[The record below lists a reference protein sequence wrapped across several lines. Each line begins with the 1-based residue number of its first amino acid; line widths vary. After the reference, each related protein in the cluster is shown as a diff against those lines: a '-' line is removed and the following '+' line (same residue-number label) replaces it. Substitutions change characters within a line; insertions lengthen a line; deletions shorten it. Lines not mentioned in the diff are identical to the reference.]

1 MVLIENNN
9 AGVADTI
16 AMSVHNFKLVII
28 IFLWTS
34 YFHPQY
40 YFSVPEGPQ
49 IKMQLSCLSYFPDAQ
64 FYAERQVLSP
74 YQC

>member
-28 IFLWTS
+28 IDFYGDQIPILSIIFL
-34 YFHPQY
+34 FQ
-40 YFSVPEGPQ
+40 
-49 IKMQLSCLSYFPDAQ
+49 KAL
-64 FYAERQVLSP
+64 R
-74 YQC
+74 

>member
-28 IFLWTS
+28 IDFYGHHISIPSITFL
-34 YFHPQY
+34 FQ
-40 YFSVPEGPQ
+40 
-49 IKMQLSCLSYFPDAQ
+49 KAL
-64 FYAERQVLSP
+64 R
-74 YQC
+74 